1 VRGLFARVPFF
12 FWFVCA
18 CAFFFGT
25 FVCVRFV
32 CACASFFFVCGLFV
46 RMFFFFWC
54 DYFVCVCGALYCN
67 ERLIWNK
74 NSVNTSTSLS
84 YHTAKKNILQKR
96 LVVGE

>member
-1 VRGLFARVPFF
+1 MRGLFARVPFF

-46 RMFFFFWC
+46 RMFFF
-54 DYFVCVCGALYCN
+54 
-67 ERLIWNK
+67 
-74 NSVNTSTSLS
+74 
-84 YHTAKKNILQKR
+84 
-96 LVVGE
+96 LV